1 MKRPKVHDSVEY
13 RATHEH
19 GREGL
24 LLPTSTPNRS
34 PRETMRSLP
43 GLVQPLLTAL
53 TGRPLP
59 DEKPLVRWSGTAR
72 AASVL
77 LLFALSIAGTAVL
90 ISGPAWGWLFLP
102 LTVLLTA
109 GAARAI
115 QIGIVHHASHK
126 NLTGIKWLDRLIGEV
141 SSASVFILSL
151 REYARLHPK
160 HHGQTATK
168 DDPDFQFVV
177 GFGFRPGMTQSALW
191 QHLWRT
197 LFGWQFHAAYAL
209 SRIRSNF
216 VTATWPRRLL
226 SIFFAGGLLSGA
238 AATGMWL
245 ELVVAYV
252 LPVGVLFQI
261 AGLLQTLTE
270 HQWVWVA
277 SEVKTRKALMGEL
290 TFGRYCG
297 EPMPDLV
304 WSNWRALTYWALRML
319 VVHWVV
325 RVLVLQ
331 LDLPNHP
338 FHHRFPQGD
347 WANATFAQRDDEL
360 SGEGAWGPYRE
371 AWGLQDAIAHNFR
384 LLASLPPDAQPGDPL
399 TSLDRLAGM

>member
-1 MKRPKVHDSVEY
+1 MRRSKVDDSVESS
-13 RATHEH
+13 AAHAH

-24 LLPTSTPNRS
+24 LLPISSPNCS

-43 GLVQPLLTAL
+43 GLIQPLLTAL
-53 TGRPLP
+53 TGRPLR
-59 DEKPLVRWSGTAR
+59 DEKPVVRWSGTVR
-72 AASVL
+72 AAIVL
-77 LLFALSIAGTAVL
+77 TLFSLSIGSSAAL
-90 ISGPAWGWLFLP
+90 MSGPAWGWLFLP
-102 LTVLLTA
+102 FTVLLTA

-141 SSASVFILSL
+141 SSACVFILSL
-151 REYARLHPK
+151 REYAQLHPV
-160 HHGQTATK
+160 HHGKTATK

-177 GFGFRPGMTQSALW
+177 GFGFRPGMSEAALW
-191 QHLWRT
+191 RHLWRT
-197 LFGWQFHAAYAL
+197 LFGWRFHAAYVL
-209 SRIRSNF
+209 SRLRSNF
-216 VTATWPRRLL
+216 VNVTWPRRLL
-226 SIFFAGGLLSGA
+226 ATGLAAGLLGGA
-238 AATGMWL
+238 AATGMWI
-245 ELVVAYV
+245 ELLVAYV
-252 LPVGVLFQI
+252 LPVGLLFQI

-270 HQWVWVA
+270 HQWVWLS

-297 EPMPDLV
+297 EPMPELV

-319 VVHWVV
+319 AVHWTV

-338 FHHRFPQGD
+338 FHHRHPQGD

-371 AWGLQDAIAHNFR
+371 AWGLRDAIAHNFR

-399 TSLDRLAGM
+399 TSLDRFAGM